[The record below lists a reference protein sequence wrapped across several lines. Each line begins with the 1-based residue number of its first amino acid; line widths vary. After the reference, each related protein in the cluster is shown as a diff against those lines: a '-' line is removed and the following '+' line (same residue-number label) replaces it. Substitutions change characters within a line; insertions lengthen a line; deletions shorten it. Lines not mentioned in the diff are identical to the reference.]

1 MCAPPPPPRNAQELE
16 QLVRKELAKDGIDYD
31 LLLNP
36 PKVLTLWRDRE
47 GLRTL
52 PEPDQAEME
61 RIDAELARELRNVMK
76 TGLRRVFEVQAVAL
90 GLVGGA
96 LAFNVTN
103 DIPLVGQALGFWM
116 IWLFTIPSLR
126 ARKGMRT
133 FEKSALNI
141 AFLAMPL
148 ANVGLTAITRQSGI
162 IWSAD
167 VALLLVL
174 YLFYGVRSVSTQD
187 EVQQGKV
194 TGVLRYLDWG
204 SWR

>member
-1 MCAPPPPPRNAQELE
+1 MSAQSPRNAEELE
-16 QLVRKELAKDGIDYD
+16 QLVRTELAKDGVDYD

-36 PKVLTLWRDRE
+36 PKVLSLWRELE
-47 GLRTL
+47 GLRSL
-52 PEPDQAEME
+52 PRPDEVELE
-61 RIDAELARELRNVMK
+61 RVTKELALERRNIMK
-76 TGLRRVFEVQAVAL
+76 SGLRRVFEIQAVVL

-103 DIPLVGQALGFWM
+103 DIPLVGQALGFWT

-141 AFLAMPL
+141 AFLLMPF
-148 ANVGLTAITRQSGI
+148 ANVGLAAFTRKCGAIWG
-162 IWSAD
+162 AD
-167 VALLLVL
+167 VALLIAL
-174 YLFYGVRSVSTQD
+174 YLFYGIRSVSTPENTKQ
-187 EVQQGKV
+187 EGKV

>member
-1 MCAPPPPPRNAQELE
+1 MSAEPPRNAEELE
-16 QLVRKELAKDGIDYD
+16 QLVRTELAKDGVDYD

-36 PKVLTLWRDRE
+36 PKVLALWREYE

-52 PEPDQAEME
+52 PTPDEKEME
-61 RIDAELARELRNVMK
+61 RVTTELARERRNVMK
-76 TGLRRVFEVQAVAL
+76 TGLRRVFEIQAVAL

-103 DIPLVGQALGFWM
+103 QVPLVGQALGFWM

-141 AFLAMPL
+141 GFLLMPF
-148 ANVGLTAITRQSGI
+148 ANVGLAALTRNCGAIWG
-162 IWSAD
+162 AD
-167 VALLLVL
+167 IGLLIAL
-174 YLFYGVRSVSTQD
+174 YLFYGVRSVSGTD
-187 EVQQGKV
+187 DVQQGKV